1 MAADKVGFL
10 ITTTPGDW
18 QDYIQAFTD
27 VWVTRLG
34 HSASSIKKG
43 PSGGAHGDVD
53 QIRDAADAFQNDDEV
68 KVVVTAGT
76 GAALICKQRLTKP
89 FVYAAVGDPKLSALL
104 PGTDGTNFT
113 GGNNRQAD
121 EAVVKARV
129 DWMLNHGFDEPFVV
143 LGNNANGQEPFQ
155 TAMTHAYDYLRS
167 LNKTVQ
173 LQTITPLNDIPTMIS
188 GFKAQNPPIKSIYVC
203 SDPYLTVNS
212 KLLNDEAHDTTHG
225 SPYINT
231 MFEIA
236 EHVNKHGGNAWYG
249 SDFDELFGKAAS
261 YCNEIMSNTGNPGN
275 LPVYIASLSGGGA
288 AHTATKKKGK
298 KQPAKKK
305 PKKKKPKKKK

>member
-1 MAADKVGFL
+1 MTMADKVGLL

-18 QDYIQAFTD
+18 QDYVAAFTD
-27 VWVTRLG
+27 EWVKKLG
-34 HSASSIKKG
+34 HSASSIKKL
-43 PSGGAHGDVD
+43 PSGGAHGDAAKVVQAALD
-53 QIRDAADAFQNDDEV
+53 FEADANV

-76 GAALICKQRLTKP
+76 GAALACKANLTKP
-89 FVYAAVGDPKLSALL
+89 FVYAAVGDPALNSLL
-104 PGTDGTNFT
+104 PGVNGTNFT

-121 EAVVKARV
+121 QAVVQARV
-129 DWMLNHGFDEPFVV
+129 DWMLNHGFQEPFVV

-155 TAMTHAYDYLRS
+155 TAMTHAYNYLTS

-236 EHVNKHGGNAWYG
+236 EHVNKHGG
-249 SDFDELFGKAAS
+249 
-261 YCNEIMSNTGNPGN
+261 
-275 LPVYIASLSGGGA
+275 
-288 AHTATKKKGK
+288 
-298 KQPAKKK
+298 
-305 PKKKKPKKKK
+305 